1 MGLGSDGSPPEQ
13 SIEHALHRMPMVRG
27 SGAHATDRPIL
38 APLFLKVSSAE
49 QPAAHAALPSVHRE
63 ERSSTRGA
71 CERQAHDL
79 IVAQSGQGCA
89 LLREESAG
97 QNLGPRSRK

>member
-38 APLFLKVSSAE
+38 APLFLKVSSGE

-63 ERSSTRGA
+63 ERPSTRGA

-79 IVAQSGQGCA
+79 IVAQSSQGCA
-89 LLREESAG
+89 LLREESDG
-97 QNLGPRSRK
+97 QT